1 MSETQQLQVQCNA
14 IIGSLRIDAQFAT
27 THPWTVLFGP
37 SGSGKSSLLR
47 LVAGLWQ
54 PHESRVLL
62 DANDLTHTQ
71 PYKRRIAL
79 VAQQPALFPHM
90 DARRNITFAMAM
102 RPAPALRNVAKLYE
116 EADELLKRLHVP
128 YVATQRPDEL
138 SGGELKRVAIARAI
152 ASSPHMLLL
161 DEVFTGM
168 EISLSSELRNELRR
182 WQRETGTPILA
193 VTHDLQEALEADEAL
208 RIEAGRIT
216 AQGRPNEVLAD
227 EKTAM
232 LASLSQ
238 R

>member
-1 MSETQQLQVQCNA
+1 MPSTPQLQMQCNA
-14 IIGSLRIDAQFAT
+14 AIGSLHIDTEFTA

-47 LVAGLWQ
+47 LIAGLWQ
-54 PHESRVLL
+54 PKESRALL
-62 DANDLTHTQ
+62 DESDLTNTPAHQ
-71 PYKRRIAL
+71 RRIAL

-102 RPAPALRNVAKLYE
+102 RPAPASRNVAKLYE
-116 EADELLKRLHVP
+116 EADELLQRLRVP
-128 YVATQRPDEL
+128 YVATQLPNEL
-138 SGGELKRVAIARAI
+138 SGGEIKRVAIARAI
-152 ASSPHMLLL
+152 ASRPQLLLL

-168 EISLSSELRNELRR
+168 SASLALELRNELRT

-193 VTHDLQEALEADEAL
+193 VTHDLPEALEADEVI
-208 RIEAGRIT
+208 RIEAGRII
-216 AQGRPNEVLAD
+216 AQGAPNEVLLE
-227 EKTAM
+227 EKKEM